1 MTPRPTPNGQ
11 AVAPELEEGSVRGF
25 TKALLKDLQALERM
39 LEEGLI
45 ESGVRRFGCE
55 QEMFLVNQAWR
66 PAPVAMEVLDR
77 LEGEAFT
84 TELARF
90 NLEMNI
96 APMLLGGGCFSA
108 LQVNVEELLD
118 MVREAAGAVGADV
131 VLAGILPTLGKSDL
145 TLDNITPMPRYHA
158 LNERLTRMRGG
169 AYRLQLEGHDE
180 LQIEHDSVML
190 EACNCSCQ
198 VHLQVDAAE
207 FAAMYNVS
215 PGDDRSGPGG
225 RRELA
230 RPVRQAS
237 LGRDSDRP
245 LSAISRYTKHF
256 SPST

>member
-1 MTPRPTPNGQ
+1 MTGQ
-11 AVAPELEEGSVRGF
+11 AVASDLGKGSIRAF

-39 LEEGLI
+39 LDEGLI

-77 LEGEAFT
+77 LDGEAFT

-90 NLEMNI
+90 NLEMNLE
-96 APMLLGGGCFSA
+96 PMMLGGGCFSA
-108 LQVNVEELLD
+108 LQVSIEELLD
-118 MVREAAGAVGADV
+118 MVREAAGEVGADV

-158 LNERLTRMRGG
+158 LNEALTRMRGG

-190 EACNCSCQ
+190 EACNSSCQ
-198 VHLQVDAAE
+198 VHLQVD
-207 FAAMYNVS
+207 
-215 PGDDRSGPGG
+215 D
-225 RRELA
+225 
-230 RPVRQAS
+230 
-237 LGRDSDRP
+237 
-245 LSAISRYTKHF
+245 
-256 SPST
+256 